1 MSSDSN
7 NWIDNAI
14 SEMHIK
20 YFDYKHFRN
29 IEEIGKGGF
38 GKIYRANWKN
48 MERHLVLKSL
58 LDMNPIAVKELAHE
72 LKLHRDVDFHDN
84 IISFHGITQ
93 ENPNDKS
100 KNYLLVMEYA
110 DGGTLQNYLE
120 KNFFYLNW
128 KHKYNMA
135 SELASA
141 VLCLHDEGI
150 IHRDLHSCNVLV
162 RNHSVKLADFGLS
175 RRIDE
180 ASKGTGLFGVIPY
193 IDPKRFGNINNN
205 EKKKQIY
212 KLNEK
217 SDVYGIGVL
226 LWVISSG
233 QQPFGG
239 VNNYNLDLIMEISK
253 GLRET
258 PIPHTP
264 REYVNIYTEC
274 WNGVP
279 EKRPTMQQVVAKL
292 KTIRSTTDTM
302 PIITPMCT
310 SPIHGDLS
318 SLMNKFDQMKFESD
332 GSNDSTNIE
341 TTNTDG
347 VGSTNI
353 ETTNADG
360 VGSTNIETTNADGVG
375 STNIETT
382 NADGVGSINMETINT
397 DGVSSANIETIK
409 IPFPPQI
416 TAEEV
421 LDRSKDKERRKAPN
435 NFIIY
440 RMALAKEL
448 KSQNISNI
456 NLINISALAAL
467 KWNNEPDEVKQAYKD
482 ISDKIRDDIKISK
495 YTK

>member
-7 NWIDNAI
+7 TMSNDSINWIDNAI
-14 SEMHIK
+14 TEMHIK
-20 YFDYKHFRN
+20 YFDYKFFRN

-84 IISFHGITQ
+84 IISFYGITQ
-93 ENPNDKS
+93 ENSNDKS
-100 KNYLLVMEYA
+100 KSYLLVMEYA

-120 KNFFYLNW
+120 NNFFYLNW

-162 RNHSVKLADFGLS
+162 RNHTVKLADFGLS

-180 ASKGTGLFGVIPY
+180 ASKSTALFGVIPY

-239 VNNYNLDLIMEISK
+239 INNYNLDLIMEISK

-274 WNGVP
+274 WNGEP

-318 SLMNKFDQMKFESD
+318 LLMDKFDQMTFESN
-332 GSNDSTNIE
+332 GSND
-341 TTNTDG
+341 
-347 VGSTNI
+347 
-353 ETTNADG
+353 
-360 VGSTNIETTNADGVG
+360 STNIETTNADGVG

-397 DGVSSANIETIK
+397 DSISSANIETIK

-421 LDRSKDKERRKAPN
+421 LDRSKYKERKKAPN
-435 NFIIY
+435 NFMIY
-440 RMALAKEL
+440 RLAYAKEL
-448 KSQNISNI
+448 KSQNISN
-456 NLINISALAAL
+456 LSSYSVSALAAL
-467 KWNNEPDEVKQAYKD
+467 KWNNELDEVKQAYKD
-482 ISDKIRDDIKISK
+482 ISDKVQSKLDEIRTSRV
-495 YTK
+495 YA

>member
-1 MSSDSN
+1 
-7 NWIDNAI
+7 
-14 SEMHIK
+14 
-20 YFDYKHFRN
+20 
-29 IEEIGKGGF
+29 
-38 GKIYRANWKN
+38 
-48 MERHLVLKSL
+48 
-58 LDMNPIAVKELAHE
+58 MNPIAVKELAHE

-180 ASKGTGLFGVIPY
+180 ASKG
-193 IDPKRFGNINNN
+193 
-205 EKKKQIY
+205 
-212 KLNEK
+212 
-217 SDVYGIGVL
+217 
-226 LWVISSG
+226 
-233 QQPFGG
+233 
-239 VNNYNLDLIMEISK
+239 
-253 GLRET
+253 LRET

-360 VGSTNIETTNADGVG
+360 VGSTNIET
-375 STNIETT
+375 I

-495 YTK
+495 AHRRESMK